1 MSEVSRRLVL
11 KGLALSLGAP
21 RLAYGFGDSSRVDIA
36 ELDLGT
42 GSLFRPN
49 AWKRLLYEVIQTTS
63 VECIARSLP
72 VAPTSPELFEHP
84 FTVFTGDQAFE
95 QPSEKAVEQLSRYL
109 SYGGFLLIDDASGG
123 ASSDFD
129 KSVRA
134 LIKRL
139 FPTRGLS
146 PLPVDHSLYRSFFL
160 IAKPVGRVDSSPLLE
175 GLTIGNLS
183 PLVYCRNDLSGALE
197 RGDDGRHRFSC
208 VPGGERQRR
217 EAIKLGVNL
226 VMYSLT
232 ANYKKDQA
240 HVTELMRAGRLE

>member
-1 MSEVSRRLVL
+1 MTDRSRRFLL
-11 KGLALSLGAP
+11 KGLAMGLGFP
-21 RLAYGFGDSSRVDIA
+21 QLAFGFGDSSKVDLA
-36 ELDLGT
+36 ELDLGP
-42 GSLFRPN
+42 GSVFRPN

-63 VECIARSLP
+63 VECIAR
-72 VAPTSPELFEHP
+72 APTVGPTTPELFEHP
-84 FTVFTGDQAFE
+84 FTVFTGDRGFE
-95 QPSEKAVEQLSRYL
+95 QPKEKAVEQLSRYL
-109 SYGGFLLIDDASGG
+109 SYGGFLLFDDASGG
-123 ASSDFD
+123 ASDGFD
-129 KSVRA
+129 ASVRT
-134 LIKRL
+134 LVKRL

-160 IAKPVGRVDSSPLLE
+160 IDRPVGRLQNSPMLE
-175 GLTIGNLS
+175 GLVIGNLS
-183 PLVYCRNDLSGALE
+183 PLVYCRNDLSGALD

-240 HVTELMRAGRLE
+240 HVTELMREGRLE